1 MKHLMA
7 AAFAASLFAAFAQQ
21 ATTTTTVVK
30 NVTTTVVETVEW
42 QQQRSELK
50 KIAVFVQNRTKVPG
64 MDDEVDGVRD
74 RLAAAL
80 AEIEEIEGFGVM
92 DSAQVADTFRRYK
105 VTTDEEKTGLVPGI
119 FTGGSVPRVSQ
130 MLGCDYIA
138 AATIAD
144 ARAMARTI
152 GGQASRNFMLRM
164 TLKIM
169 DATGASVDS
178 VPLPALQMPILGAGD
193 DDPMGYYQMLFDKWI
208 AQVTPVVAQKSARWR
223 RPAEARGLVPFTVS
237 TTIDRVVAAL
247 ESQTKGVSGE
257 QLQEL
262 RKVVGGATVEL
273 DGAVVGSAPGQFM
286 AAPGLHQIKVSRA
299 WMQPF
304 TGTVN
309 VQNGSVF
316 EIALEMS
323 QAGIEKWGS
332 VEALRANVA
341 QTYAEA
347 AMTRGIKVNHDT
359 SSWRDV
365 TYGGQAPT
373 VIKQQMD

>member
-7 AAFAASLFAAFAQQ
+7 AAFAAGLFAVFAQQ

-42 QQQRSELK
+42 QQQSSELK
-50 KIAVFVQNRTKVPG
+50 KIAVFVQNRTRVPG

-74 RLAAAL
+74 RLAAAF
-80 AEIEEIEGFGVM
+80 AEIEGFAVM

-105 VTTDEEKTGLVPGI
+105 VTADEEKTGLVPGI
-119 FTGGSVPRVSQ
+119 FTGGSVPRVAQ

-138 AATIAD
+138 AATIVD
-144 ARAMARTI
+144 ARAMARNI
-152 GGQASRNFMLRM
+152 GGQPAKNYMLRM

-178 VPLPALQMPILGAGD
+178 VLLPAIQMPILGADG
-193 DDPMGYYQMLFDKWI
+193 DDPMGYYQMLFDKWV
-208 AQVTPVVAQKSARWR
+208 AQVTPVVAQKSSRWR
-223 RPAEARGLVPFTVS
+223 KPAEGQGLVAFTVS
-237 TTIDRVVAAL
+237 TTIDRVIAAL

-273 DGAVVGSAPGQFM
+273 DGAILGSAPSQF
-286 AAPGLHQIKVSRA
+286 AATPGLHQIKVSRA
-299 WMQPF
+299 WMEPF
-304 TGTVN
+304 TGTIN
-309 VQNGSVF
+309 VQPGAVF

-323 QAGIEKWGS
+323 AEGIEKWGS

-341 QTYAEA
+341 QGYAEA
-347 AMTRGIKVNHDT
+347 AMTRGIKVNHD
-359 SSWRDV
+359 SSNWRDV
-365 TYGGQAPT
+365 TYGGREPV
-373 VIKQQMD
+373 VIKQTN

>member
-7 AAFAASLFAAFAQQ
+7 AAFAAGLFAVFAQQ

-42 QQQRSELK
+42 QQQSSELK
-50 KIAVFVQNRTKVPG
+50 KIAVFVQNRTRVPG

-74 RLAAAL
+74 RLAAAF
-80 AEIEEIEGFGVM
+80 AEIEGFAVM

-105 VTTDEEKTGLVPGI
+105 VTADEEKTGLVPGI
-119 FTGGSVPRVSQ
+119 FTGGSVPRVAQ

-138 AATIAD
+138 AATIVD
-144 ARAMARTI
+144 ARAMARNI
-152 GGQASRNFMLRM
+152 GGQPAKNYMLRM

-169 DATGASVDS
+169 DA
-178 VPLPALQMPILGAGD
+178 
-193 DDPMGYYQMLFDKWI
+193 KWV
-208 AQVTPVVAQKSARWR
+208 AQVTPVVAQKSSRWR
-223 RPAEARGLVPFTVS
+223 KPAEGQGLVAFTVS
-237 TTIDRVVAAL
+237 TTIDRVIAAL

-309 VQNGSVF
+309 VQEGAVF

-323 QAGIEKWGS
+323 EEGIEKWGS

-341 QTYAEA
+341 QGYAEA
-347 AMTRGIKVNHDT
+347 AMTRGIKVNHDS

-365 TYGGQAPT
+365 TYGGRPPV
-373 VIKQQMD
+373 VIKQTN

>member
-7 AAFAASLFAAFAQQ
+7 AAFAAGLFAVFAQQ

-42 QQQRSELK
+42 QQQSSELK
-50 KIAVFVQNRTKVPG
+50 KIAVFVQNRTRVPG

-74 RLAAAL
+74 RLATAL
-80 AEIEEIEGFGVM
+80 AEIEGFAVM

-105 VTTDEEKTGLVPGI
+105 VMADEEKTGLVPGI
-119 FTGGSVPRVSQ
+119 FTGGSVPRVAQ

-138 AATIAD
+138 AATIVD
-144 ARAMARTI
+144 ARAMARNI
-152 GGQASRNFMLRM
+152 GGQPAKNYMLRM

-178 VPLPALQMPILGAGD
+178 VLLPAIQMPILGADG
-193 DDPMGYYQMLFDKWI
+193 DDPMGYYQMLFDKWV
-208 AQVTPVVAQKSARWR
+208 AQVTPVVAQKSSRWR
-223 RPAEARGLVPFTVS
+223 KPAEGQGLVAFTVS
-237 TTIDRVVAAL
+237 TTIDRVIAAL

-273 DGAVVGSAPGQFM
+273 DGAILGSAPSQF
-286 AAPGLHQIKVSRA
+286 AATPGLHQIKVSRA
-299 WMQPF
+299 WMEPF
-304 TGTVN
+304 TGTIN
-309 VQNGSVF
+309 VQPGAVF

-323 QAGIEKWGS
+323 AEGIEKWGS

-341 QTYAEA
+341 QGYAEA
-347 AMTRGIKVNHDT
+347 AMTRGIKVNHD
-359 SSWRDV
+359 SSNWRDV
-365 TYGGQAPT
+365 TYGGREPV
-373 VIKQQMD
+373 VIKQTN

>member
-7 AAFAASLFAAFAQQ
+7 AAFAAGLFAVFAQQ

-42 QQQRSELK
+42 QQQSSELK
-50 KIAVFVQNRTKVPG
+50 KIAVFVQNRTRVPG

-74 RLAAAL
+74 RLATAL
-80 AEIEEIEGFGVM
+80 AEIEGFAVM

-105 VTTDEEKTGLVPGI
+105 VTADEEKTGLVPGI
-119 FTGGSVPRVSQ
+119 FTGGSVPRVAQ

-138 AATIAD
+138 AATIVD
-144 ARAMARTI
+144 ARAMARNI
-152 GGQASRNFMLRM
+152 GGQPAKNYMLRM

-178 VPLPALQMPILGAGD
+178 VLLPAIQMPILGADG
-193 DDPMGYYQMLFDKWI
+193 DDPMGYYQMLFDKWV
-208 AQVTPVVAQKSARWR
+208 AQVTPVVAQKSSRWR
-223 RPAEARGLVPFTVS
+223 KPAEGQGLVAFTVS
-237 TTIDRVVAAL
+237 TTIDRVIAAL

-262 RKVVGGATVEL
+262 SKVVGGATVEL
-273 DGAVVGSAPGQFM
+273 DGAILGSAPSQF
-286 AAPGLHQIKVSRA
+286 AATPGLHQIKVSRA
-299 WMQPF
+299 WMEPF
-304 TGTVN
+304 TGTIN
-309 VQNGSVF
+309 VQPGAVF

-323 QAGIEKWGS
+323 AEGIEKWGS

-341 QTYAEA
+341 QGYAEA
-347 AMTRGIKVNHDT
+347 AMTRGIKVNHD
-359 SSWRDV
+359 SSNWRDV
-365 TYGGQAPT
+365 TYGGREPV
-373 VIKQQMD
+373 VIKQTN